1 MGIKHPTKTVVRG
14 SSTRGVVRALALCAL
29 LLSQTVPASRATTRH
44 GGSAVQAVRAMKV
57 RPDAPAAAAPAK
69 YAMLVGINKYPGNPL
84 SGCVNDVKKLRE
96 MLVKDFGFPA
106 ENVLLLTDEQ
116 ATRANILGKL
126 DEFASKLKRD
136 DLFVFAYS
144 GHGTLFPD
152 SYSEEKDETETLHFA
167 PDPRNNNQPFFED
180 GKYDAAVCPVDSRES
195 SSGKPWRNLILD
207 DELYAR
213 FSKATA
219 AGAFVNY
226 LTDSCFSGT
235 QGRDLFKTRSM
246 KLADAIGVPLSQ
258 LARPTT
264 QRRAAPRDMGGRYL
278 VLSSSSS
285 LQPSTEWRDDEGNA
299 CGLFSYVF
307 QKLVKLQNGK
317 ITYKELYEKSEYV
330 IKRLSRDNQEPQ
342 MDTRF
347 YTDSL
352 DRQVFAVPGEA
363 VATHTSAP
371 APASPTG
378 TGAAGTAQD
387 STAAAATPA
396 PAAAPGGGTGAAAS
410 PEPLR
415 VLVLVT
421 NDAGK
426 LLDKCSFAIFKP
438 GVVPVKGEIKRE
450 DILLLGRTNE
460 SGYFDSAEKGTNLQS
475 GTYPV
480 KIVREGYQ
488 SFVSTL
494 EVRQGSVVGYAV
506 LAVRLK
512 AE

>member
-1 MGIKHPTKTVVRG
+1 MSIKHPTKTVARG
-14 SSTRGVVRALALCAL
+14 ISTWGVVPALALCAL
-29 LLSQTVPASRATTRH
+29 LLSQPVPAARATTHH
-44 GGSAVQAVRAMKV
+44 GGSAARAVRAMKV
-57 RPDAPAAAAPAK
+57 GPAAHAAAAPAK

-84 SGCVNDVKKLRE
+84 NGCVNDVTKLRE

-116 ATRANILGKL
+116 ATRANILAKL
-126 DEFASKLKRD
+126 DEFTAKLGRD

-180 GKYDAAVCPVDSRES
+180 GTYDAAVCPVDSRES

-235 QGRDLFKTRSM
+235 QGRDLFKTRSL

-258 LARPTT
+258 LARPAT

-307 QKLVKLQNGK
+307 QKLVKLKNGR
-317 ITYKELYEKSEYV
+317 ITYRELYQHSEYV
-330 IKRLSRDNQEPQ
+330 IKKLSRDNQEPQ

-347 YTDSL
+347 YTGSL
-352 DRQVFAVPGEA
+352 DRQVFSARGEA
-363 VATHTSAP
+363 AATQPPAP

-378 TGAAGTAQD
+378 PG
-387 STAAAATPA
+387 AAAAQGS
-396 PAAAPGGGTGAAAS
+396 PAA
-410 PEPLR
+410 
-415 VLVLVT
+415 
-421 NDAGK
+421 
-426 LLDKCSFAIFKP
+426 
-438 GVVPVKGEIKRE
+438 
-450 DILLLGRTNE
+450 
-460 SGYFDSAEKGTNLQS
+460 SAT
-475 GTYPV
+475 
-480 KIVREGYQ
+480 
-488 SFVSTL
+488 
-494 EVRQGSVVGYAV
+494 
-506 LAVRLK
+506 
-512 AE
+512 

>member
-1 MGIKHPTKTVVRG
+1 MSIKHPTKTVARG
-14 SSTRGVVRALALCAL
+14 GSARGVVTALALCAL
-29 LLSQTVPASRATTRH
+29 LLSQSVPAARGITSH
-44 GGSAVQAVRAMKV
+44 GGSSVQAARAMKV
-57 RPDAPAAAAPAK
+57 RPDATAASAPAK
-69 YAMLVGINKYPGNPL
+69 YAMLVGINKYPGNAL
-84 SGCVNDVKKLRE
+84 NGCVNDVTKLRE
-96 MLVKDFGFPA
+96 MLVKSFGFPA

-116 ATRANILGKL
+116 ATRANILAKL
-126 DEFASKLKRD
+126 DEFTAKLKRD

-152 SYSEEKDETETLHFA
+152 SYSEEQDETETLHFA

-180 GKYDAAVCPVDSRES
+180 GKYDAAVCPVDSREA

-258 LARPTT
+258 LARPAT
-264 QRRAAPRDMGGRYL
+264 QHRAAPRDMGGHYL

-285 LQPSTEWRDDEGNA
+285 LQPSTEWRDDEGNP

-307 QKLVKLQNGK
+307 QKLVKLQDGK

-330 IKRLSRDNQEPQ
+330 IKKLSRDNQDPQ

-347 YTDSL
+347 YTGSL
-352 DRQVFAVPGEA
+352 DRQVFTVPGETI
-363 VATHTSAP
+363 ATQTSAP
-371 APASPTG
+371 TSASPTQ

-387 STAAAATPA
+387 STAAAA
-396 PAAAPGGGTGAAAS
+396 

-415 VLVLVT
+415 VLMLVT
-421 NDAGK
+421 NDEGK

-460 SGYFDSAEKGTNLQS
+460 SGYFDSADKGTNLTS

-480 KIVREGYQ
+480 KVVREGYQ
-488 SFVSTL
+488 SFVSTM